1 MNIVSFQFALFF
13 LAFLPLNWL
22 LRPRPLGYRLLL
34 LASSY
39 YAYGSY
45 NLSFLLILFLFSL
58 FTWLL
63 GLGVGKSA
71 SPGRRKLFVTLHL
84 VLGLSGL
91 AFFKY
96 YDLFYQTMD
105 ALFVGRGGGNP
116 FPQWDIILPI
126 GISFFTFQGVSY
138 VLDVYRDPKQLA
150 ENGLDVFIF
159 VAFFPTILS
168 GPILRAKNF
177 LPQLMAP
184 SLTRET
190 WVRAYFLILSG
201 LFKKLVLASYLAEHI
216 VGPVFESPDIYSS
229 GAVALGCVAYSA
241 QILCDFSGYTD
252 LAMGVGAFMGFRIPD
267 NFNLPYAATS
277 LREFWRRWHI
287 SFSTWL
293 RDYLYISLGGSR
305 VSTFRKHLNLLLTM
319 TLGGLW
325 HGAGFNYIV
334 WGLLHGFGLIAAHL
348 FKDLRRQKDER
359 HGPLAILSQAGAWA
373 LTFCFVTLAWIFF
386 RAESYSAAMNVVKRI
401 LAFDGSGEIIGLYTI
416 PIVALVLLR
425 EIAGWD
431 IMGFYVQR
439 CHRWPAVAHGLL
451 AGALGALILR
461 LGPDGAPQFIY
472 FQF

>member
-22 LRPRPLGYRLLL
+22 LRSQPRGYRLFLL
-34 LASSY
+34 VASY

-45 NLSFLLILFLFSL
+45 NPAFLLILFVFSF

-63 GLGVGKSA
+63 GLAVGQTTT
-71 SPGRRKLFVTLHL
+71 PGRRKLWVALHL

-105 ALFVGRGGGNP
+105 SLLVGQGLNNHL
-116 FPQWDIILPI
+116 PQWDIILPI

-150 ENGLDVFIF
+150 SNGLDVFIF

-168 GPILRAKNF
+168 GPILRARQF
-177 LPQLMAP
+177 LPQIMAP
-184 SLTRET
+184 RMTREI
-190 WVRAYFLILSG
+190 WVRAYFLLLSG

-216 VGPVFESPDIYSS
+216 VVQVFESPEPFSS
-229 GAVALGCVAYSA
+229 ATVALGCVAYSI

-252 LAMGVGAFMGFRIPD
+252 LAMGVCGLMGFSIPD
-267 NFNLPYAATS
+267 NFNLPYAAS
-277 LREFWRRWHI
+277 NLREFWRRWHI

-305 VSTFRKHLNLLLTM
+305 VSALRKHLNLLLTM
-319 TLGGLW
+319 TLGGFW
-325 HGAGFNYIV
+325 HGAGFNFLV
-334 WGLLHGFGLIAAHL
+334 WGLLHGVGLIVTHL
-348 FKDLRRQKDER
+348 FKDFV
-359 HGPLAILSQAGAWA
+359 PLGGVRGVGAAIAQSASWL
-373 LTFCFVTLAWIFF
+373 LTFFFVTLAWVFF
-386 RAESYSAAMNVVKRI
+386 RADSFSAAANVLKRI
-401 LAFDGSGEIIGLYTI
+401 AALDGHGEVIGLFSI
-416 PIVALVLLR
+416 PIVACVLLR

-431 IMGFYVQR
+431 IVNFYVTR
-439 CHRWPAVAHGLL
+439 LKNWPVGAHCVI
-451 AGALGALILR
+451 AGVVGALILR
-461 LGPDGAPQFIY
+461 LGPDGTPQFIY